1 MQKKAVNFKTCIL
14 YYYILLQN
22 PNDPTI
28 LSSWRQVAFV
38 DDFFDI
44 LKDIHCEEKGHIE
57 SKKTLE
63 EVHAFDVEFLAVLLL
78 SCDLLLLIFPLMRKS
93 AAEVAINLQNHV
105 FAVLGTSQILH
116 SDNGWE
122 FVNDNVHS
130 IIKEWPAQVTIV
142 NGRPQ
147 NPKCLG
153 LVEQGNGMI
162 EKLLRAHL
170 HKHEGDNQP
179 TWSE

>member
-38 DDFFDI
+38 EDFFDI
-44 LKDIHCEEKGHIE
+44 LKDIHCKEKGHIG

-78 SCDLLLLIFPLMRKS
+78 PCNLLSQVCKVYEGLPRSAVDQFIQLCIVCHAQKPQTTRAPLKPIISSGFMTRGQVCLM
-93 AAEVAINLQNHV
+93 VAIY
-105 FAVLGTSQILH
+105 S
-116 SDNGWE
+116 S
-122 FVNDNVHS
+122 
-130 IIKEWPAQVTIV
+130 
-142 NGRPQ
+142 
-147 NPKCLG
+147 
-153 LVEQGNGMI
+153 
-162 EKLLRAHL
+162 
-170 HKHEGDNQP
+170 
-179 TWSE
+179 